1 LKVYNRV
8 RFVSVASVDKEII
21 ISPNEITGWIE
32 DVQFRR
38 YGVPGFVLG
47 KSFWTKVKTKEQ
59 VLNESYKFKG
69 IKEHFCHG
77 IAWIDTCL
85 FQKRYKKQME
95 DKKRSLEELAEEYEK
110 YDVLFED
117 LKTNGFKSPNLFPL
131 LDPIY
136 IYIDANGNFIYTSNG
151 NHRLYMAIII
161 GLKEMPVRVWARHTD
176 WQRKREL
183 LFLQGAEK
191 FFALYP
197 NLKGHPDLDDCKR
210 KYE

>member
-1 LKVYNRV
+1 MVIGDGLIATAFSKYKDSNVVIFASGISNSTECDFLKFQQERFLLEDIIDIYRNNKIVY
-8 RFVSVASVDKEII
+8 FSSVDMRLTPYF
-21 ISPNEITGWIE
+21 S
-32 DVQFRR
+32 
-38 YGVPGFVLG
+38 
-47 KSFWTKVKTKEQ
+47 
-59 VLNESYKFKG
+59 
-69 IKEHFCHG
+69 H
-77 IAWIDTCL
+77 
-85 FQKRYKKQME
+85 KKQME